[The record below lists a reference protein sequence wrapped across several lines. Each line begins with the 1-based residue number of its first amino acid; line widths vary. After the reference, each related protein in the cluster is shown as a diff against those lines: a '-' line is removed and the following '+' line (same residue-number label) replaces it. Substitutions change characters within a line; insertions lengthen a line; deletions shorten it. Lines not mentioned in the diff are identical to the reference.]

1 MGDSPRTERRHGR
14 HGRTTV
20 STKEF
25 SDDETAATDV
35 DEPRYAEIHLGGAS
49 YVVYDRQNHQAWV
62 QSETTVSL
70 ADSR

>member
-1 MGDSPRTERRHGR
+1 
-14 HGRTTV
+14 V